1 MNRLVPLT
9 KFENVLK
16 YLSGILTVPFT
27 PFSIGVF
34 SVPVNTQTIITRFG
48 KIDRVAESGIRWSP
62 IGCTYINVFIG
73 SQVVNIKDK
82 PLLDKD
88 RTPIIVSA
96 TLQYHI
102 NDSIKYSVFANSNTD
117 ILQREL
123 NIALRSICN
132 NYKFESIV
140 SNTNEISNLVKS
152 EFETKINEYGFT
164 IDNFTIID
172 INWSHEIAKQMLIKN
187 QTEAMLQS
195 RSLIVNAATE
205 IVNSTIK
212 SINIS
217 SQEAKDKLITNLLTV
232 LVSNSGTYNTID
244 LSSK

>member
-1 MNRLVPLT
+1 MNRIVPLT

-16 YLSGILTVPFT
+16 YICGTMTIPFT
-27 PFSIGVF
+27 PIGAGLF
-34 SVPVNTQTIITRFG
+34 SVPANTQTIITRFG
-48 KIDRVAESGIRWSP
+48 KIDRIVDSGIRWSP
-62 IGCTYINVFIG
+62 LGNRNINVFIG
-73 SQVVNIKDK
+73 SQVLNIKEK
-82 PLLDKD
+82 PLLDLD

-102 NDSIKYSVFANSNTD
+102 NDVIKYSVFANSNTD
-117 ILQREL
+117 ILEREL

-132 NYKFESIV
+132 TYKFESLV
-140 SNTNEISNLVKS
+140 SNTSEISNLVKS
-152 EFETKINEYGFT
+152 AFEQKINEYGFS
-164 IDNFTIID
+164 INNFTIID

-187 QTEAMLQS
+187 QTQAMLQS
-195 RSLIVNAATE
+195 RTLIVNAATE